1 MIKYKRLL
9 FLLLSYFILLL
20 GTNSSLASNSKE
32 YKSIIVVGHLYP
44 IYKIYRK
51 NGDYLNKQNLRII
64 SKSINSISNVSQI
77 IFLGD
82 TYENDSDKVYEIVKE
97 ELLDTL
103 AHPFTLI
110 HGNHETPNLK
120 KFNQSGG
127 VARKLIN
134 IDTYR
139 LIMFSPWRLEEDKPK
154 LKISDGDISYLKT
167 SLSKEKNNIILV
179 TDMVHHKNAGIPRWE
194 EKIVPLLKNNN
205 VRYVVVGDNDRVQH
219 KYSWVKLDGIYY
231 IHQGIAQNSIVP
243 GINTYLEIRLYKKGQ
258 VKFIPHAIPFD
269 GLSDVYEME
278 KDDFIKENSNCI
290 LCLIKKRL
298 QGLIF

>member
-20 GTNSSLASNSKE
+20 GTNLSLASNSKE

-51 NGDYLNKQNLRII
+51 NGDYLNKQNLRIL
-64 SKSINSISNVSQI
+64 SKSINSISNISQI

-82 TYENDSDKVYEIVKE
+82 TYENDSDETYKIVKE

-103 AHPFTLI
+103 IHPLTLI

-139 LIMFSPWRLEEDKPK
+139 LIMFSPWRLEEDKLR

-167 SLSKEKNNIILV
+167 SLSKEKHNIILI
-179 TDMVHHKNAGIPRWE
+179 TDMVHHKNARLSRW
-194 EKIVPLLKNNN
+194 KDRVVPLLKKNN

-231 IHQGIAQNSIVP
+231 IHQGIAQNSIMP

-278 KDDFIKENSNCI
+278 ADEFINEKVNCK
-290 LCLIKKRL
+290 LCSYIKK
-298 QGLIF
+298 IF

>member
-1 MIKYKRLL
+1 M
-9 FLLLSYFILLL
+9 
-20 GTNSSLASNSKE
+20 
-32 YKSIIVVGHLYP
+32 
-44 IYKIYRK
+44 
-51 NGDYLNKQNLRII
+51 NKQNLRIL
-64 SKSINSISNVSQI
+64 SKSINSISNISQI

-82 TYENDSDKVYEIVKE
+82 TYENDSDETYKIVKA
-97 ELLDTL
+97 ELLVTL
-103 AHPFTLI
+103 IHPLTLI

-139 LIMFSPWRLEEDKPK
+139 LIMFSPWRLEEDKLR

-167 SLSKEKNNIILV
+167 SLSKEKHNIILI
-179 TDMVHHKNAGIPRWE
+179 TDMVHHKNARLSRW
-194 EKIVPLLKNNN
+194 KDRVVPLLKKNN

-231 IHQGIAQNSIVP
+231 IHQGIAQNSIMP
-243 GINTYLEIRLYKKGQ
+243 GINSYLEIRLYKKGQ

-278 KDDFIKENSNCI
+278 ADEFINEKVNCK
-290 LCLIKKRL
+290 LCSYIKK
-298 QGLIF
+298 IF